1 MSSLLLRIGSY
12 DERLLL
18 ALVSRRRPL
27 LDLLM
32 RGVTR
37 FADWPV
43 AVLLTL
49 LMAGGFIPGLEAIG
63 MQIVWTLAVSHLGV
77 QLLKRVFTRERPA
90 FEPGLGWL
98 VTVPDR
104 FSFPSGHA
112 TAGMSLAL
120 PLGLG
125 IGGFAGS
132 VILLLG
138 VCVGLSR
145 CYLGVHYPGDVVA
158 GWALAIFTLLGVV
171 FFGIA

>member
-18 ALVSRRRPL
+18 ALVARRRPT

-63 MQIVWTLAVSHLGV
+63 MQIVWTLALSHLAV
-77 QLLKRVFTRERPA
+77 QVLKRVFTRERPS
-90 FEPGLGWL
+90 FSPGLEWL

-120 PLGLG
+120 PLALGLG
-125 IGGFAGS
+125 GLAGS
-132 VILLLG
+132 VVLLLG

-158 GWALAIFTLLGVV
+158 GWGLAVFTLLGVV
-171 FFGIA
+171 LFGVA

>member
-1 MSSLLLRIGSY
+1 
-12 DERLLL
+12 
-18 ALVSRRRPL
+18 
-27 LDLLM
+27 M

-63 MQIVWTLAVSHLGV
+63 MQIVWTLAISHVLAQV
-77 QLLKRVFTRERPA
+77 LKRAFTRERPA
-90 FEPGLGWL
+90 FKPGLEWL

-112 TAGMSLAL
+112 TAGMALTLPLAL
-120 PLGLG
+120 GL
-125 IGGFAGS
+125 GGFAGS
-132 VILLLG
+132 VVLLLG
-138 VCVGLSR
+138 VCIGLSR

-158 GWALAIFTLLGVV
+158 GWGIAVSTLLGVV
-171 FFGIA
+171 LFGLA